1 MRRFVQI
8 LTISWLSGVICA
20 VAPPPA
26 WAQAAPKAS
35 LRATRV
41 TVAPK
46 LDGLLDDEAWSRP
59 PLPLDTWI
67 SYNPMR
73 GEPAT
78 QRTDVWVAYDDSA
91 IYFAFKCFDNEP
103 GKIRTTISRR
113 DSAYSDDWVAIS
125 LDSSRAGQVAYHMF
139 VNPSGI
145 QMDALNTGSNGED
158 NAPDWIWQ
166 SAGRIG
172 TDGYTVEVRL
182 PLESIRFRGG
192 SNVEMGVL
200 FFRRIS
206 RSGMSWSSPAMAP
219 GKWVFESNLPL
230 MFDELHSRRLLQV
243 IPSATLSSNQARTP
257 GSAWSEST
265 SKGNL
270 GASMKYGVTSAVTL
284 EGTVNPDFSQVESD
298 AFEVEVNNR
307 YPVFFSE
314 KRPFFMEGLGLFNL
328 AGTGGDS
335 SMRTAVHTR
344 RIIDP
349 SGGVKLTGSAGRH
362 SFAFLSSADTSPPGS
377 AQRLFTIGREVLN
390 FGQGRYVGA
399 LVTDTEFRQEHNR
412 VVGGDVAMRHGA
424 HFQWNGSLLYTD
436 SALPGGAASRGAG
449 AQGSYNYNTRRF
461 TVAGQLE
468 HYDKGFRMDTAFLNR
483 VGMTRGWQYEEV
495 QFYPDPQRHG
505 WLKRVA
511 PFFWVTSATDRVQ
524 GGTELYVLP
533 GIRFNFTRAGSLRLD
548 FGRGHETFAHRRFET
563 GQLSANGG
571 IQIKRWLNLSGSIS
585 KGPSTFYDTENPYQ
599 GDRRSSSF
607 TIGLQPNAR
616 VSNRISYNFVTF
628 DRRSTGENV
637 YEVHII
643 NTRNT
648 YQFTP
653 RLLARVIGQFDS
665 SRRRILGDFLAS
677 YELSPGTVAH
687 AGYGSLFENPDG
699 VSYAATAR
707 AFFLKVSYLA
717 SF

>member
-8 LTISWLSGVICA
+8 LTVFACFGVLSTLP
-20 VAPPPA
+20 APVF
-26 WAQAAPKAS
+26 AQTAPRAA
-35 LRATRV
+35 LRATRAAV
-41 TVAPK
+41 PPK
-46 LDGLLDDEAWSRP
+46 LDGVLDDEAWARA

-78 QRTDVWVAYDDSA
+78 QRTDVWVAYDEAA
-91 IYFAFKCFDNEP
+91 IYFAFKCFDTEP
-103 GKIRTTISRR
+103 AKIRTTISRR
-113 DSAYSDDWVAIS
+113 DTAYSDDWIAIS

-139 VNPSGI
+139 INPSGI

-166 SAGRIG
+166 SAGKVG
-172 TDGYTVEVRL
+172 ADGYTVEVRL

-206 RSGMSWSSPAMAP
+206 RSDMSWSWPAMAP
-219 GKWVFESNLPL
+219 GQWVFESNVPL
-230 MFDELHSRRLLQV
+230 IFDELHSRRLLQV
-243 IPSATLSSNQARTP
+243 IPSATLSSNQARTSGAP
-257 GSAWSEST
+257 WGDST

-307 YPVFFSE
+307 FPVFFSE

-335 SMRTAVHTR
+335 NMRTAVHTR

-349 SGGVKLTGSAGRH
+349 SGGIKLTGSAGRQ

-377 AQRLFTIGREVLN
+377 AQRMFTIGREVLN

-399 LVTDTEFRQEHNR
+399 LVTDTEFRGEHNR
-412 VVGGDVAMRHGA
+412 VAGGDIAMRHGP
-424 HFQWNGSLLYTD
+424 HFQWNSALLYTV
-436 SALPGGAASRGAG
+436 SAATDGTATRGAG

-483 VGMTRGWQYEEV
+483 VGITRGWQYEEV

-511 PFFWVTSATDRVQ
+511 PFFWVQSATDRVQ
-524 GGTELYVLP
+524 GGDELYVLP

-548 FGRGHETFAHRRFET
+548 YARGHETFAHRRFET
-563 GQLSANGG
+563 GQLSASGG
-571 IQIKRWLNLSGSIS
+571 VQITRWLNLSGGTS

-599 GDRRSSSF
+599 GDRRSTNF

-616 VSNRISYNFVTF
+616 VSNRISYSFVTF

-653 RLLARVIGQFDS
+653 RLLARAIAQFDS
-665 SRRRILGDFLAS
+665 SRRRILADFLAS

-687 AGYGSLFENPDG
+687 AGYGSLFENPDAA
-699 VSYAATAR
+699 SYAATAR
-707 AFFLKVSYLA
+707 AFFFKVSYLA